1 MSADKEAIMR
11 ERGLL
16 WGAATC
22 AALSLAVAWPHA
34 QVGQPQADSR
44 PQGWAV
50 RASLKNPTAKLYNNA
65 KQKLLDGK
73 QIYGYTISK
82 LDTKLYCDV
91 AQHWDFIWFEMQH
104 STMSF
109 RDVEEMIGTC
119 PRPIATPIIRVP
131 DEFESTIQKA
141 TDIGALGI
149 NIPTVDTVEK
159 AVAGARY
166 SRYPP
171 EGRRSQGANQA
182 QSIWGVNGINYR
194 QTIND
199 NMLVIEQIETP
210 VGVNSA
216 FAIASVQGVDVILGS
231 TGDMQN
237 FSGLQPSDPVYQ
249 LYFTQIHDATLRAGK
264 FLGAVPASYGKP
276 GPPGVGRPDH
286 DDWRFFYNG
295 PSFDGFQPPGG
306 RGRGRSSGGDGT
318 GGRGGGR

>member
-1 MSADKEAIMR
+1 MMR
-11 ERGLL
+11 AKRLL
-16 WGAATC
+16 WSAASC
-22 AALSLAVAWPHA
+22 AILSIAIEW
-34 QVGQPQADSR
+34 PQALRGQEQGASR

-50 RASLKNPTAKLYNNA
+50 RASLNNPNAKLYNNA

-82 LDTKLYCDV
+82 LDTKLYCEM

-109 RDVEEMIGTC
+109 RDVEEMIAAC
-119 PRPIATPIIRVP
+119 PRPAATPIIRVP

-149 NIPTVDTVEK
+149 DIPTVDTVEK

-171 EGRRSQGANQA
+171 EGRRSMGGNQA

-194 QTIND
+194 NTIND

-210 VGVNSA
+210 VGVSNA
-216 FAIASVQGVDVILGS
+216 LNIASVQGVDVILGS
-231 TGDMQN
+231 TGDM
-237 FSGLQPSDPVYQ
+237 
-249 LYFTQIHDATLRAGK
+249 
-264 FLGAVPASYGKP
+264 
-276 GPPGVGRPDH
+276 
-286 DDWRFFYNG
+286 
-295 PSFDGFQPPGG
+295 
-306 RGRGRSSGGDGT
+306 
-318 GGRGGGR
+318 

>member
-1 MSADKEAIMR
+1 MRGSRFLWSSAICAVVS
-11 ERGLL
+11 LV
-16 WGAATC
+16 AAWRVP
-22 AALSLAVAWPHA
+22 LAG
-34 QVGQPQADSR
+34 QGQPADRS
-44 PQGWAV
+44 QGWAV
-50 RASLKNPTAKLYNNA
+50 RASLNNPNAKLYNNA

-73 QIYGYTISK
+73 QIFGYTISK
-82 LDTKLYCDV
+82 LDTKLYCEV

-109 RDVEEMIGTC
+109 RDVEEMIAAC
-119 PRPIATPIIRVP
+119 PRPVATPVIRVP

-159 AVAGARY
+159 AASGARY

-171 EGRRSQGANQA
+171 EGRRSLGANQA
-182 QSIWGVNGINYR
+182 ASIWGVNGINYR

-210 VGVNSA
+210 VGVSNA
-216 FAIASVQGVDVILGS
+216 FNIASVQGVDVILGS

-237 FSGLQPSDPVYQ
+237 FSGLEPSSEEYQ
-249 LYFTQIHDATLRAGK
+249 AYFTRIHDATLKAGK

-276 GPPGVGRPDH
+276 GPPGVGRPDFA
-286 DDWRFFYNG
+286 DWRFFYNG
-295 PSFDGFQPPGG
+295 PSFDGYRSPAQG
-306 RGRGRSSGGDGT
+306 RGRG
-318 GGRGGGR
+318 GR